1 MSTYTPDCWELLKIT
16 SKEHGTIYK
25 VIAGWHGGFAGS
37 DYWKISSGIEKVIE
51 HEDHF
56 ELPQSSGS
64 TYLCYKNSR
73 RMNMLMM
80 STYSDFSRKLNES
93 GSAKMELLQEI
104 PPTELEIQLQ
114 HQ

>member
-16 SKEHGTIYK
+16 SVEHGVIYK

-37 DYWKISSGIEKVIE
+37 DYWKISSGIKEVIE

-64 TYLCYKNSR
+64 VYLCDKRSR
-73 RMNMLMM
+73 RMNSLMLSVFNRF
-80 STYSDFSRKLNES
+80 STKLAES
-93 GSAKMELLQEI
+93 GQGTMELLTTS
-104 PPTELEIQLQ
+104 PTELEI
-114 HQ
+114 